1 VNKVSAKKDY
11 HHGDARA
18 ALLRAASEMI
28 EDTGAAAL
36 SLRAV
41 AERAN
46 LSRQAPYNHFAD
58 KAAMLA
64 AIVTRGFERLA
75 AEVSAGAQGMAGT
88 TALAAAG
95 EAYIGFAQRAPALF
109 RLMYARELVDIA
121 DFPDAASAANDAYTA
136 LKKVVA
142 TMDVGGRNPNDV
154 SLAAWCLVHG
164 YATLCNEAG
173 IEGSDQKAS
182 RAAMFAAII
191 AG

>member
-1 VNKVSAKKDY
+1 MKHGPVKKDY

-18 ALLRAASEMI
+18 ALLRAAGEMI

-75 AEVSAGAQGMAGT
+75 AEVSAATQGMTGT
-88 TALAAAG
+88 PALAAAG
-95 EAYIGFAQRAPALF
+95 EAYIGFAQGAPALF
-109 RLMYARELVDIA
+109 RLMYGRELVDIA
-121 DFPDAASAANDAYTA
+121 DYPDAAAAANGAYAA
-136 LKKVVA
+136 LQKVVA
-142 TMDVGGRNPNDV
+142 TMDVGGRKADDV

-173 IEGSDQKAS
+173 IEALEQKAS